1 MMEKIRLNSTICKT
15 SGIFYLNLYKQQI
28 LYEKVVPFLHLL
40 VRSATKK

>member
-1 MMEKIRLNSTICKT
+1 MMEKIRLNNTIYKT
-15 SGIFYLNLYKQQI
+15 SGMFYLNLCKQQI